1 MAASTSIADL
11 LAELASGPFALQQ
24 IYAAVP
30 AEIRGRKPGTGKW
43 SVNEIIL
50 HVADTEI
57 VYADRVRR
65 ALSTER
71 AAVAA
76 FDQDAWAT
84 SMAYDALDAELA
96 LEAFTALRRYNCAL
110 LKRQPAA
117 AFGRTLVHSE
127 NGEMTLRKVV
137 ESMARHPKSHVAQI
151 ERTLHALRAQ
161 RPTRASERWS
171 RDGNLAF
178 SARDLPAEREP
189 ASKW

>member
-1 MAASTSIADL
+1 MTVSNSIADL
-11 LAELASGPFALQQ
+11 LAELVSGPFALQQ

-30 AEIRGRKPGTGKW
+30 AEIRGRKPGPGKW
-43 SVNEIIL
+43 SVNEIVL

-57 VYADRVRR
+57 VYSDRVRR

-71 AAVAA
+71 AEVAA
-76 FDQDAWAT
+76 FDQDVWAS
-84 SMAYDALDAELA
+84 SMAYSALDAELA
-96 LEAFTALRRYNCAL
+96 MDAFAALRRYNYAL

-117 AFGRTLVHSE
+117 AFGRTLIHSE

-137 ESMARHPKSHVAQI
+137 ESMARHPKAHVAQI
-151 ERTLHALRAQ
+151 ERTLQALRSQ

-171 RDGNLAF
+171 RDGNLAY

-189 ASKW
+189 NPKW